1 MAKYLTEE
9 PGNESKQDKVESEE
23 YYTDYDSHQT
33 VINLMTAAQQA
44 DHDNR
49 EKAREAHLFVDKRD
63 GQWEPYWWNNNAG
76 KPRYTFD
83 MVNPIVDQVTAE
95 IEQSDFDIKVSPQS
109 GPASKETAMVMDGLI
124 RNIESMSRAKE
135 IYINAGRGMATAGYD
150 GWMVSHKYAD
160 EESFDQDLIVEPVPN
175 FIDRVWFDPASYRQD
190 KSDAQ
195 YAFLLHPVSK
205 AEYVSRWPEGSQA
218 SVSDDREGDAYYDKA
233 EVIVVGQLFYVKRKP
248 MELVLMSNGAVYEV
262 TDDFKKVVDEL
273 AAAGLT
279 EVRRRTAYKN
289 VVCSRFYDATDWLE
303 DDEETIFDR
312 VPVIPVYGNFKI
324 TENKT
329 IYWGVVEKLLDP
341 QRVLNYSMSRE
352 IEEGALAP
360 RAKYWMTL
368 TQGAGHEDTLATL
381 NTNSDPVQFYN
392 TDPEAPGAPQQQGG
406 AMVNPGLRTI
416 SESMRQLIGQTAGMF
431 AANMGDNPGLQSGVA
446 IERLQSKGDNGTV
459 KYFRALETA
468 IAATGDLLVKTIP
481 KVYDTRRTV
490 RLLYEDNTAE
500 MVTLNDTVIDTQ
512 TGEPVTLNDLTKGQ
526 YSITCRAGPS
536 FRNKQQETI
545 ETIIEIAK
553 VDPSIITM
561 SGDILLNAIPTAAAM
576 QIGERK
582 RMQMLAQGLIP
593 ESQMTDEEKA
603 QMQQKMQTQGE
614 QPDPNMVLAM
624 AEQKK
629 AEAETMNAQNNQMK
643 LQLEAAKLQL
653 ESRKFEST
661 AAVSTAEA
669 QAAITKS
676 ATEQQL
682 TQAKIKTEDAKVA
695 LEAEKLRLEEESLR
709 LEQQRLMLETDIA
722 AAEFRIKEQAEMI
735 KLQQLQSGKM
745 ESPRRARYNK
755 RTGSIEELS

>member
-1 MAKYLTEE
+1 MASYLTEE
-9 PGNESKQDKVESEE
+9 PGNESKQAESEE

-135 IYINAGRGMATAGYD
+135 IYINAGRGMATSGYD

-160 EESFDQDLIVEPVPN
+160 EESFDQDLVVEPVPN

-248 MELVLMSNGAVYEV
+248 MELVLMSNGAVYEA
-262 TDDFKKVVDEL
+262 TEDFEKVADEL

-303 DDEETIFDR
+303 DEEETIFDR

-381 NTNSDPVQFYN
+381 NTNSDPVQFFN
-392 TDPEAPGAPQQQGG
+392 VDPENPGPPQQNGG
-406 AMVNPGLRTI
+406 AQVNPGLRTI

-490 RLLYEDNTAE
+490 RLLYEDNTTE
-500 MVTLNDTVIDTQ
+500 MITLNDTVIDNQ

-553 VDPSIITM
+553 VDPSIISM
-561 SGDILLNAIPTAAAM
+561 SGDILLNAIPTSAAM

-593 ESQMTDEEKA
+593 ASQMTEEETQ
-603 QMQQKMQTQGE
+603 QMQQQSQG
-614 QPDPNMVLAM
+614 QQQDPNMVLAQAEM
-624 AEQKK
+624 AKAQAEQLR
-629 AEAETMNAQNNQMK
+629 AQVEMQRLELETAK
-643 LQLEAAKLQL
+643 IQLEAQKLQASMQMDQANVQL
-653 ESRKFEST
+653 DGFNAETQRMNTQIKAQEAGVRIQKDSIQAQGMQIDNQLKV
-661 AAVSTAEA
+661 VS
-669 QAAITKS
+669 
-676 ATEQQL
+676 
-682 TQAKIKTEDAKVA
+682 A
-695 LEAEKLRLEEESLR
+695 LNP
-709 LEQQRLMLETDIA
+709 
-722 AAEFRIKEQAEMI
+722 FRGQ
-735 KLQQLQSGKM
+735 
-745 ESPRRARYNK
+745 
-755 RTGSIEELS
+755 

>member
-1 MAKYLTEE
+1 
-9 PGNESKQDKVESEE
+9 
-23 YYTDYDSHQT
+23 
-33 VINLMTAAQQA
+33 
-44 DHDNR
+44 
-49 EKAREAHLFVDKRD
+49 
-63 GQWEPYWWNNNAG
+63 
-76 KPRYTFD
+76 
-83 MVNPIVDQVTAE
+83 
-95 IEQSDFDIKVSPQS
+95 
-109 GPASKETAMVMDGLI
+109 
-124 RNIESMSRAKE
+124 
-135 IYINAGRGMATAGYD
+135 
-150 GWMVSHKYAD
+150 
-160 EESFDQDLIVEPVPN
+160 
-175 FIDRVWFDPASYRQD
+175 
-190 KSDAQ
+190 
-195 YAFLLHPVSK
+195 
-205 AEYVSRWPEGSQA
+205 
-218 SVSDDREGDAYYDKA
+218 
-233 EVIVVGQLFYVKRKP
+233 
-248 MELVLMSNGAVYEV
+248 MELVLMSNGAVYEA
-262 TDDFKKVVDEL
+262 TDDFEQVVDEL

-289 VVCSRFYDATDWLE
+289 VVCSHFYDATDWLE
-303 DDEETIFDR
+303 DEEETIFDR

-368 TQGAGHEDTLATL
+368 TQGAGHEDSLSTL
-381 NTNSDPVQFYN
+381 NTNSDPVQFFN
-392 TDPEAPGAPQQQGG
+392 VDPENPGPPQQNGG

-500 MVTLNDTVIDTQ
+500 MMTLNDTVIDNQ

-553 VDPSIITM
+553 VDPSIIGM
-561 SGDILLNAIPTAAAM
+561 SGDILLNAIPTSAAM

-582 RMQMLAQGLIP
+582 RLQMLSQGLIP
-593 ESQMTDEEKA
+593 ASQMTEEETQ
-603 QMQQKMQTQGE
+603 QMQQQQQNQG
-614 QPDPNMVLAM
+614 QQQDPNMVLAQAEM
-624 AEQKK
+624 AKAQAEQLR
-629 AEAETMNAQNNQMK
+629 AEVEMQK
-643 LQLEAAKLQL
+643 LQLETARIQL
-653 ESRKFEST
+653 ETQKFQASMQMDQANVQLDGFNAETQRMNTQIKAQEAGVKIQKDSIQ
-661 AAVSTAEA
+661 AQGMQIDNQLKVVSALNPFRG
-669 QAAITKS
+669 
-676 ATEQQL
+676 QQ
-682 TQAKIKTEDAKVA
+682 
-695 LEAEKLRLEEESLR
+695 
-709 LEQQRLMLETDIA
+709 
-722 AAEFRIKEQAEMI
+722 
-735 KLQQLQSGKM
+735 
-745 ESPRRARYNK
+745 
-755 RTGSIEELS
+755 

>member
-1 MAKYLTEE
+1 MASYLTEE
-9 PGNESKQDKVESEE
+9 PGNESKQDKAESEE

-49 EKAREAHLFVDKRD
+49 EKARESHLFVDKRD

-109 GPASKETAMVMDGLI
+109 GPASKETAMVLDGLI

-160 EESFDQDLIVEPVPN
+160 EESFDQDLVIEPVPN

-205 AEYVSRWPEGSQA
+205 AEYASRWPEGAEA

-248 MELVLMSNGAVYEV
+248 MELVLMSNGAVYEA
-262 TDDFKKVVDEL
+262 TDDFEKVVDEL

-289 VVCSRFYDATDWLE
+289 VVCSHFYDATDWLE
-303 DDEETIFDR
+303 DEEETIFDR

-368 TQGAGHEDTLATL
+368 TQGAGHEDSLSTL
-381 NTNSDPVQFYN
+381 NTNSDPVQFFN
-392 TDPEAPGAPQQQGG
+392 VDPENPGPPQQNGG
-406 AMVNPGLRTI
+406 AIVNPGLRTI

-500 MVTLNDTVIDTQ
+500 MITLNDTVIDNQ

-553 VDPSIITM
+553 VDPSIISM
-561 SGDILLNAIPTAAAM
+561 SGDILLNAIPTSAAM

-582 RMQMLAQGLIP
+582 RLQMIAQGLIP
-593 ESQMTDEEKA
+593 ASQMTEEETQ
-603 QMQQKMQTQGE
+603 QMQQQQQNQG
-614 QPDPNMVLAM
+614 QQQDPNMVLAQAEM
-624 AEQKK
+624 AK
-629 AEAETMNAQNNQMK
+629 AEAEQMRAQVEVQK
-643 LQLEAAKLQL
+643 LQLETARIQL
-653 ESRKFEST
+653 ETQKFQASMQMDQANVQLDGFNAETQRMNTQIKAQEAGVRIQKDSIQ
-661 AAVSTAEA
+661 AQGMQIDNQLKVVSALNPFRG
-669 QAAITKS
+669 
-676 ATEQQL
+676 QQ
-682 TQAKIKTEDAKVA
+682 
-695 LEAEKLRLEEESLR
+695 
-709 LEQQRLMLETDIA
+709 
-722 AAEFRIKEQAEMI
+722 
-735 KLQQLQSGKM
+735 
-745 ESPRRARYNK
+745 
-755 RTGSIEELS
+755 

>member
-1 MAKYLTEE
+1 MAEYLTEE
-9 PGNESKQDKVESEE
+9 PGNESKQDKIESEE

-160 EESFDQDLIVEPVPN
+160 EESFDQDLVIEPVPN
-175 FIDRVWFDPASYRQD
+175 FIDRVWFDPAAYRQD

-205 AEYVSRWPEGSQA
+205 AEYASRWPEGSEA

-248 MELVLMSNGAVYEV
+248 MELVLMSNGAVYEA
-262 TDDFKKVVDEL
+262 TDDFEKVVDEL
-273 AAAGLT
+273 AAVGLT

-289 VVCSRFYDATDWLE
+289 VVCSHFYDATDWLE
-303 DDEETIFDR
+303 DEEETIFDR

-368 TQGAGHEDTLATL
+368 TQGAGHEDSLSTL
-381 NTNSDPVQFYN
+381 NTNSDPVQFFN
-392 TDPEAPGAPQQQGG
+392 VDPENPGPPQQNGG

-490 RLLYEDNTAE
+490 RLLYEDSTAE
-500 MVTLNDTVIDTQ
+500 MITLNDTVIDNQ

-553 VDPSIITM
+553 VDPSIISM
-561 SGDILLNAIPTAAAM
+561 SGDILLNAIPTSAAM

-582 RMQMLAQGLIP
+582 RMQMLSQGLIP
-593 ESQMTDEEKA
+593 ASQMTEEETQ
-603 QMQQKMQTQGE
+603 QMQQQQQNQG
-614 QPDPNMVLAM
+614 QQQDPNMVLAQAEM
-624 AEQKK
+624 AKAQAEQLR
-629 AEAETMNAQNNQMK
+629 AEVEMQK
-643 LQLEAAKLQL
+643 LQLETARIQL
-653 ESRKFEST
+653 ETQKFQASMQMDQ
-661 AAVSTAEA
+661 ANVQLDGFNAE
-669 QAAITKS
+669 T
-676 ATEQQL
+676 
-682 TQAKIKTEDAKVA
+682 
-695 LEAEKLRLEEESLR
+695 
-709 LEQQRLMLETDIA
+709 QRLNTQIKAQEAGVKIQKDSIQAQGMQIDNQLKVVSA
-722 AAEFRIKEQAEMI
+722 LNPFRG
-735 KLQQLQSGKM
+735 QQ
-745 ESPRRARYNK
+745 
-755 RTGSIEELS
+755 

>member
-1 MAKYLTEE
+1 MASYLTEE
-9 PGNESKQDKVESEE
+9 PGNETKQDKAESEE

-49 EKAREAHLFVDKRD
+49 EKARESHLFVDKRD

-109 GPASKETAMVMDGLI
+109 GPASKETAMVLDGLI

-160 EESFDQDLIVEPVPN
+160 EESFDQDLVIEPVPN

-205 AEYVSRWPEGSQA
+205 AEYASRWPEGSEA

-248 MELVLMSNGAVYEV
+248 MELVLMSNGAVYEA
-262 TDDFKKVVDEL
+262 TDDFEKVVDEL

-289 VVCSRFYDATDWLE
+289 VVCSHFYDATDWLE
-303 DDEETIFDR
+303 DEEETIFDR

-368 TQGAGHEDTLATL
+368 TQGAGHEDSLSTL
-381 NTNSDPVQFYN
+381 NTNSDPVQFFN
-392 TDPEAPGAPQQQGG
+392 VDPENPGPPQQNGG

-490 RLLYEDNTAE
+490 RLLYEDNTTE
-500 MVTLNDTVIDTQ
+500 MITLNDTVIDNQ

-553 VDPSIITM
+553 VDPSIISM
-561 SGDILLNAIPTAAAM
+561 SGDILLNAIPTSAAM

-582 RMQMLAQGLIP
+582 RLQMMSQGLIP
-593 ESQMTDEEKA
+593 QSQMTEEETQ
-603 QMQQKMQTQGE
+603 QMQQQQQNQG
-614 QPDPNMVLAM
+614 QQQDPNMVLAQAEM
-624 AEQKK
+624 AKAQAEQLR
-629 AEAETMNAQNNQMK
+629 AEVEMQK
-643 LQLEAAKLQL
+643 LQLETARIQL
-653 ESRKFEST
+653 ETQKFQASMQMDQANVQLDGFNAETQRMNTQIKAQEAGVRIQKDSIQ
-661 AAVSTAEA
+661 AQGMQIDNQLKVVSALNPFRG
-669 QAAITKS
+669 
-676 ATEQQL
+676 QQ
-682 TQAKIKTEDAKVA
+682 
-695 LEAEKLRLEEESLR
+695 
-709 LEQQRLMLETDIA
+709 
-722 AAEFRIKEQAEMI
+722 
-735 KLQQLQSGKM
+735 
-745 ESPRRARYNK
+745 
-755 RTGSIEELS
+755 

>member
-1 MAKYLTEE
+1 MAEYLTEE
-9 PGNESKQDKVESEE
+9 PGNESRQDKAESEE
-23 YYTDYDSHQT
+23 YFTDYDSHQT

-109 GPASKETAMVMDGLI
+109 GPASKETAMVLDGLI

-160 EESFDQDLIVEPVPN
+160 EESFDQDLVIEPVPN

-205 AEYVSRWPEGSQA
+205 AEYASRWPEGSEA

-248 MELVLMSNGAVYEV
+248 MELVLMSNGAVYEA
-262 TDDFKKVVDEL
+262 TDDFEKVVDEL

-289 VVCSRFYDATDWLE
+289 VVCSHFYDATDWLE
-303 DDEETIFDR
+303 DEEETIFDR

-368 TQGAGHEDTLATL
+368 TQGAGHEDTLSTL
-381 NTNSDPVQFYN
+381 NTNSDPVQFFN
-392 TDPEAPGAPQQQGG
+392 VDPENPGPPQQNGG

-500 MVTLNDTVIDTQ
+500 MITLNDTVIDNQ

-553 VDPSIITM
+553 VDPSIISM
-561 SGDILLNAIPTAAAM
+561 SGDILLNAIPTSAAM

-582 RMQMLAQGLIP
+582 RLQMIAQGLIP
-593 ESQMTDEEKA
+593 ASQMTEEETQ
-603 QMQQKMQTQGE
+603 QMQQQQQNQG
-614 QPDPNMVLAM
+614 QQQDPNMVLAQAEM
-624 AEQKK
+624 AKAQAEQ
-629 AEAETMNAQNNQMK
+629 MRAQVEVQK
-643 LQLEAAKLQL
+643 LQLETARIQL
-653 ESRKFEST
+653 ETQKFQASMQMDQANVQLDGFNAETQRMNTQIKAQEAGVRIQKDSIQ
-661 AAVSTAEA
+661 AQGMQIDNQLKVVSALNPFRG
-669 QAAITKS
+669 
-676 ATEQQL
+676 QQ
-682 TQAKIKTEDAKVA
+682 
-695 LEAEKLRLEEESLR
+695 
-709 LEQQRLMLETDIA
+709 
-722 AAEFRIKEQAEMI
+722 
-735 KLQQLQSGKM
+735 
-745 ESPRRARYNK
+745 
-755 RTGSIEELS
+755 

>member
-1 MAKYLTEE
+1 MAEYLTEE

-33 VINLMTAAQQA
+33 VINLMTDAQQA

-49 EKAREAHLFVDKRD
+49 EKARESHLFVDKRD

-160 EESFDQDLIVEPVPN
+160 EESFDQDLVIEPVPN

-205 AEYVSRWPEGSQA
+205 AEYASRWPEGSEA

-248 MELVLMSNGAVYEV
+248 MELVLMSNGAVYEA
-262 TDDFKKVVDEL
+262 TDDFEKVVDEL

-289 VVCSRFYDATDWLE
+289 VVCSHFYDATDWLE
-303 DDEETIFDR
+303 DEEETIFDR

-368 TQGAGHEDTLATL
+368 TQGAGHEDSLSTL
-381 NTNSDPVQFYN
+381 NTNSDPVQFFN
-392 TDPEAPGAPQQQGG
+392 VDPENPGPPQQNGG

-500 MVTLNDTVIDTQ
+500 MITLNDTVIDNQ

-553 VDPSIITM
+553 VDPSIISM
-561 SGDILLNAIPTAAAM
+561 SGDILLNAIPTSAAM

-582 RMQMLAQGLIP
+582 RLQMIAQGLIP
-593 ESQMTDEEKA
+593 ASQMTEEETQ
-603 QMQQKMQTQGE
+603 QMQQQQQNQG
-614 QPDPNMVLAM
+614 QQQDPNMVLAQAEM
-624 AEQKK
+624 AKAQAEQ
-629 AEAETMNAQNNQMK
+629 MRAQVEVQK
-643 LQLEAAKLQL
+643 LQLETARIQL
-653 ESRKFEST
+653 ETQKFQASMQMDQANVQLDGFNAETQRMNTQIKAQEAGVRIQKDSIQ
-661 AAVSTAEA
+661 AQGMQIDNQLKVVSALNPFRG
-669 QAAITKS
+669 
-676 ATEQQL
+676 QQ
-682 TQAKIKTEDAKVA
+682 
-695 LEAEKLRLEEESLR
+695 
-709 LEQQRLMLETDIA
+709 
-722 AAEFRIKEQAEMI
+722 
-735 KLQQLQSGKM
+735 
-745 ESPRRARYNK
+745 
-755 RTGSIEELS
+755 

>member
-1 MAKYLTEE
+1 MAEYLTEE
-9 PGNESKQDKVESEE
+9 PGNETKQDKAESEE

-49 EKAREAHLFVDKRD
+49 EKARESHLFVDKRD

-160 EESFDQDLIVEPVPN
+160 EESFDQDLVIEPVPN
-175 FIDRVWFDPASYRQD
+175 FIDRVWFDPAAYRQD

-205 AEYVSRWPEGSQA
+205 AEYASRWPEGSEA

-248 MELVLMSNGAVYEV
+248 MELVLMSNGAVYEA
-262 TDDFKKVVDEL
+262 TDDFEKVVDEL
-273 AAAGLT
+273 AAVGLT

-289 VVCSRFYDATDWLE
+289 VVCSHFYDATDWLE
-303 DDEETIFDR
+303 DEEETIFDR

-368 TQGAGHEDTLATL
+368 TQGAGHEDSLSTL
-381 NTNSDPVQFYN
+381 NTNSDPVQFFN
-392 TDPEAPGAPQQQGG
+392 VDPENPGPPQQNGG

-500 MVTLNDTVIDTQ
+500 MMTLNDTVIDNQ
-512 TGEPVTLNDLTKGQ
+512 SGEPVTLNDLTKGQ

-553 VDPSIITM
+553 VDPSIIGM
-561 SGDILLNAIPTAAAM
+561 SGDILLNAIPTSAAM

-582 RMQMLAQGLIP
+582 RLQMLSQGLIP
-593 ESQMTDEEKA
+593 ASQMTEEETQ
-603 QMQQKMQTQGE
+603 QMQQQQQNQG
-614 QPDPNMVLAM
+614 QQQDPNMVLAQAEM
-624 AEQKK
+624 AKAQAEQLR
-629 AEAETMNAQNNQMK
+629 AQVEMQRLELETAK
-643 LQLEAAKLQL
+643 IQLEAQKLQASMQMDQANVQL
-653 ESRKFEST
+653 DGFNAETQRMNTQIKAQEAGVRIQKDSIQAQGMQIDNQLKV
-661 AAVSTAEA
+661 VSALNPFRG
-669 QAAITKS
+669 
-676 ATEQQL
+676 QQ
-682 TQAKIKTEDAKVA
+682 
-695 LEAEKLRLEEESLR
+695 
-709 LEQQRLMLETDIA
+709 
-722 AAEFRIKEQAEMI
+722 
-735 KLQQLQSGKM
+735 
-745 ESPRRARYNK
+745 
-755 RTGSIEELS
+755 

>member
-1 MAKYLTEE
+1 MAEYLTEE
-9 PGNESKQDKVESEE
+9 PGNETKQDKAESEE

-109 GPASKETAMVMDGLI
+109 GPASKETAMVMEGLI

-160 EESFDQDLIVEPVPN
+160 EESFDQDLVIEPVPN
-175 FIDRVWFDPASYRQD
+175 FIDRVWFDPASYLQD

-205 AEYVSRWPEGSQA
+205 AEYASRWPEGSEA

-248 MELVLMSNGAVYEV
+248 MELVLMSNGAVYEA
-262 TDDFKKVVDEL
+262 TDDFEKVVDEL

-289 VVCSRFYDATDWLE
+289 VVCSHFYDATDWLE
-303 DDEETIFDR
+303 DEEETIFDR

-368 TQGAGHEDTLATL
+368 TQGAGHEDTLSTL
-381 NTNSDPVQFYN
+381 NTNSDPVQFFN
-392 TDPEAPGAPQQQGG
+392 VDPENPGPPQQNGG

-500 MVTLNDTVIDTQ
+500 MITLNDTVIDNQ

-553 VDPSIITM
+553 VDPSIIAM
-561 SGDILLNAIPTAAAM
+561 SGDILLNAIPTSAAM

-582 RMQMLAQGLIP
+582 RLQMIAQGLIP
-593 ESQMTDEEKA
+593 ASQMTEEEA
-603 QMQQKMQTQGE
+603 QQMQQQQQNQG
-614 QPDPNMVLAM
+614 QQQDPNMVMAQAEM
-624 AEQKK
+624 AKAQAEQLR
-629 AEAETMNAQNNQMK
+629 AEVEMQK
-643 LQLEAAKLQL
+643 LQLETARIQL
-653 ESRKFEST
+653 ETQKFQASMQMDQANVQLDGFNAETQRMNTQIKAQEAGVRIQKDSIQ
-661 AAVSTAEA
+661 AQGMQIDNQLKVVSALNPFRG
-669 QAAITKS
+669 
-676 ATEQQL
+676 QQ
-682 TQAKIKTEDAKVA
+682 
-695 LEAEKLRLEEESLR
+695 
-709 LEQQRLMLETDIA
+709 
-722 AAEFRIKEQAEMI
+722 
-735 KLQQLQSGKM
+735 
-745 ESPRRARYNK
+745 
-755 RTGSIEELS
+755 

>member
-1 MAKYLTEE
+1 MAEYLTEE
-9 PGNESKQDKVESEE
+9 PGNETKQDKAESEE

-160 EESFDQDLIVEPVPN
+160 EESFDQDLVIEPVPN
-175 FIDRVWFDPASYRQD
+175 FIDRVWFDPAAYRQD

-205 AEYVSRWPEGSQA
+205 SEYASRWPEGSEA

-248 MELVLMSNGAVYEV
+248 MELVLMSNGAVYES
-262 TDDFKKVVDEL
+262 TDDFEKVVDEL
-273 AAAGLT
+273 AAVGLT

-289 VVCSRFYDATDWLE
+289 VVCSHFYDATDWLE
-303 DDEETIFDR
+303 DEEETIFDR

-368 TQGAGHEDTLATL
+368 TQGAGHEDTLSTL
-381 NTNSDPVQFYN
+381 NTNSDPVQFFN
-392 TDPEAPGAPQQQGG
+392 VDPENPGPPQQNGG

-416 SESMRQLIGQTAGMF
+416 SESMRQLIGQTSGMF

-500 MVTLNDTVIDTQ
+500 MITLNDTVIDNQ

-553 VDPSIITM
+553 VDPSIISM
-561 SGDILLNAIPTAAAM
+561 SGDILLNAIPTSAAI

-582 RMQMLAQGLIP
+582 RMQMLSQGLIP
-593 ESQMTDEEKA
+593 ASQMTEEETQ
-603 QMQQKMQTQGE
+603 QMQQQQQNQG
-614 QPDPNMVLAM
+614 QQQDPNMVLAQAEM
-624 AEQKK
+624 AKAQAEQ
-629 AEAETMNAQNNQMK
+629 MRAQVEVQK
-643 LQLEAAKLQL
+643 LQLETARIQL
-653 ESRKFEST
+653 ETQKFQASMQMDQANVQLDGFNAETQRMNTQIKAQEAGVRIQKDSIQ
-661 AAVSTAEA
+661 AQGMQIDNQLKVVSALNPFRG
-669 QAAITKS
+669 
-676 ATEQQL
+676 QQ
-682 TQAKIKTEDAKVA
+682 
-695 LEAEKLRLEEESLR
+695 
-709 LEQQRLMLETDIA
+709 
-722 AAEFRIKEQAEMI
+722 
-735 KLQQLQSGKM
+735 
-745 ESPRRARYNK
+745 
-755 RTGSIEELS
+755 

>member
-1 MAKYLTEE
+1 MAEYLTEE
-9 PGNESKQDKVESEE
+9 PGNETKQDKAESEE

-33 VINLMTAAQQA
+33 VINLMTDAQQA

-49 EKAREAHLFVDKRD
+49 EKARESHLFVDKRD

-160 EESFDQDLIVEPVPN
+160 EESFDQDLVIEPVPN

-205 AEYVSRWPEGSQA
+205 AEYASRWPEGAEA

-248 MELVLMSNGAVYEV
+248 MELVLMSNGAVYEA
-262 TDDFKKVVDEL
+262 TDDFEKVVDEL

-289 VVCSRFYDATDWLE
+289 VVCSHFYDATDWLE
-303 DDEETIFDR
+303 DEEETIFDR

-368 TQGAGHEDTLATL
+368 TQGAGHEDSLSTL
-381 NTNSDPVQFYN
+381 NTNSDPVQFFN
-392 TDPEAPGAPQQQGG
+392 VDPENPGPPQQNGG

-500 MVTLNDTVIDTQ
+500 MITLNDTVIDNQ

-553 VDPSIITM
+553 VDPSIISM
-561 SGDILLNAIPTAAAM
+561 SGDILLNAIPTSAAM

-582 RMQMLAQGLIP
+582 RLQMIAQGLIP
-593 ESQMTDEEKA
+593 ASQMTEEETQ
-603 QMQQKMQTQGE
+603 QMQQQQQNQG
-614 QPDPNMVLAM
+614 QQQDPNMVLAQAEM
-624 AEQKK
+624 AKAQAEQLR
-629 AEAETMNAQNNQMK
+629 AEVEMQK
-643 LQLEAAKLQL
+643 LQLETARIQL
-653 ESRKFEST
+653 ETQKFQASMQMDQANVQLDGFNAETQRMNTQIKAQEAGVRIQKDSIQ
-661 AAVSTAEA
+661 AQGMQIDNQLKVVSALNPFRG
-669 QAAITKS
+669 
-676 ATEQQL
+676 QQ
-682 TQAKIKTEDAKVA
+682 
-695 LEAEKLRLEEESLR
+695 
-709 LEQQRLMLETDIA
+709 
-722 AAEFRIKEQAEMI
+722 
-735 KLQQLQSGKM
+735 
-745 ESPRRARYNK
+745 
-755 RTGSIEELS
+755 